1 MSQHAPTTARIA
13 GIEQE
18 IFRLNLGGN
27 TFGWTSDEQQSF
39 DVLDTFVAAGGNFVD
54 TADMYSVWAEGHEG
68 GESETV
74 LGRWFAARGNRDSVV
89 LATKTGAHPQFRGLA
104 HDTVVASLEASL
116 DRLQTGYVDLYY
128 AHYDDA
134 DTPIEQQV
142 ETFHE
147 LVDSGR
153 VHAVG
158 LSNYSPQRM
167 REFFTVARERGMAV
181 PAAIQPQYNLVHRR
195 DFERDYAAIAQEYDA
210 AVFPYFSLASGFLTG
225 KYRTTDDLEGA
236 AREQM
241 AREYVSPEGFAVVEE
256 LVSVADRHRAEPATV
271 ALAWLLAK
279 GVTAPIASASSAAQ
293 LSSLVA
299 APALHLGADDIA
311 ALDRVSQPFA

>member
-181 PAAIQPQYNLVHRR
+181 PAAIQPHYNLVHRR
-195 DFERDYAAIAQEYDA
+195 DFERDYAAIAREYDA
-210 AVFPYFSLASGFLTG
+210 AVVPYFALASGFLTG

-256 LVSVADRHRAEPATV
+256 LVSV
-271 ALAWLLAK
+271 
-279 GVTAPIASASSAAQ
+279 
-293 LSSLVA
+293 
-299 APALHLGADDIA
+299 
-311 ALDRVSQPFA
+311 

>member
-89 LATKTGAHPQFRGLA
+89 LATKTGAHPQFSGLA

-167 REFFTVARERGMAV
+167 REFFTVARERGLAV

-225 KYRTTDDLEGA
+225 KYRTTEDLEGA

-256 LVSVADRHRAEPATV
+256 LVAVADRHRAEPATV

-311 ALDRVSQPFA
+311 ALDGVSQPFA

>member
-128 AHYDDA
+128 AH
-134 DTPIEQQV
+134 
-142 ETFHE
+142 
-147 LVDSGR
+147 
-153 VHAVG
+153 
-158 LSNYSPQRM
+158 
-167 REFFTVARERGMAV
+167 
-181 PAAIQPQYNLVHRR
+181 
-195 DFERDYAAIAQEYDA
+195 
-210 AVFPYFSLASGFLTG
+210 
-225 KYRTTDDLEGA
+225 
-236 AREQM
+236 
-241 AREYVSPEGFAVVEE
+241 
-256 LVSVADRHRAEPATV
+256 
-271 ALAWLLAK
+271 
-279 GVTAPIASASSAAQ
+279 
-293 LSSLVA
+293 
-299 APALHLGADDIA
+299 
-311 ALDRVSQPFA
+311 

>member
-1 MSQHAPTTARIA
+1 M
-13 GIEQE
+13 
-18 IFRLNLGGN
+18 
-27 TFGWTSDEQQSF
+27 
-39 DVLDTFVAAGGNFVD
+39 
-54 TADMYSVWAEGHEG
+54 
-68 GESETV
+68 
-74 LGRWFAARGNRDSVV
+74 
-89 LATKTGAHPQFRGLA
+89 
-104 HDTVVASLEASL
+104 VASLEASL

-181 PAAIQPQYNLVHRR
+181 PAAIQPHYNLVHRR
-195 DFERDYAAIAQEYDA
+195 DFERDYAAIAREYDA
-210 AVFPYFSLASGFLTG
+210 AVFPYFALASGFLTG

>member
-1 MSQHAPTTARIA
+1 MAAHTPSARIR
-13 GIEQE
+13 GIHQE
-18 IFRLNLGGN
+18 IFPLNLGGN
-27 TFGWTSDEQQSF
+27 TFGWTSDEQTSF
-39 DVLDTFVAAGGNFVD
+39 DVLDAFTAAGGNFVD
-54 TADMYSVWAEGHEG
+54 TADVYSAWAPGHSG

-74 LGRWFAARGNRDSVV
+74 LGNWLAHRGNRDSVV
-89 LATKTGAHPQFRGLA
+89 VATKVGVHPQHRGLSR
-104 HDTVVASLEASL
+104 DTVNVALEESL

-128 AHYDDA
+128 AHYDDE
-134 DTPIEQQV
+134 DTPIEEQV

-167 REFFTVARERGMAV
+167 REFFTVAHERGASV

-195 DFERDYAAIAQEYDA
+195 DYERDYAPLAREFDA
-210 AVFPYFSLASGFLTG
+210 AVLPYFSLASGFLTG
-225 KYRTTDDLEGA
+225 KYRSAEDLRGS

-241 AREYVSPEGFAVVEE
+241 AGEYVSAAGLEVVDALVAV
-256 LVSVADRHRAEPATV
+256 AQHHRAEPATV

-279 GVTAPIASASSAAQ
+279 GVTAPIASASTTSQ
-293 LSSLVA
+293 LPALLA
-299 APALHLGADDIA
+299 APSLHLTEDDVA
-311 ALDRVSQPFA
+311 ALDRASQPFA